1 MLAPELL
8 FINVTDFNV
17 EMLNFV
23 RKQSQSSTDK
33 IEPPPGL
40 ALSLITN
47 QTDKQFLVDI
57 LERKQA
63 TSIFSNV
70 EEREQDVRRNPDDQ
84 MLPTLRT
91 SQSVPNQLKQTSE
104 DFKQLSLQRRTQL
117 LEEQR
122 WRHNKN
128 NVTDDDGDPAS
139 SSNKK
144 TQNKKNK
151 YKKTKD
157 WRTDRSLSIEDTP
170 SMMHGL
176 SRVAIDKKW
185 TMQYEIE
192 QNNFSSTALQYEI
205 RLREVFAATE
215 GMGVPNIQRTAV
227 AAELLWKLSAKFGR
241 FSELHG
247 LLVFEML
254 QGCYH
259 RFDDAVPS
267 SSSSSASPPTQ
278 EHTSKQ
284 TDRTDSFHMSHFL
297 SMTPFYELVDG
308 LQASVRKLR
317 QSLRK
322 LKALRDEVEIEA
334 NKRNQVFS
342 MAILAWQ
349 GQLTRRSFQNWR
361 AGVCLIKRTRTRLK
375 SRRLRIWFD
384 AFKKRWRESSR
395 LSILQQYNETEVE
408 RQRQEDRADG
418 LLADKTQLEREA
430 VLLNKNI
437 DSLKTHIMERD
448 ATVEDLKRQ
457 LLESKDREQR
467 LTDSCN
473 QLVTLQLNHIKD
485 TIGEIPGLEKT
496 AAIGGSGDNSN
507 EENTFVE
514 SKSGSTTKVK
524 NDPFWTSL
532 QDMSQLS
539 ISALEQLEIEASG
552 SDGTVQRMNYNNMKL
567 WEAGELAL
575 GKSL

>member
-1 MLAPELL
+1 MLAPRLL

-192 QNNFSSTALQYEI
+192 QNNFSSTALQYS
-205 RLREVFAATE
+205 
-215 GMGVPNIQRTAV
+215 
-227 AAELLWKLSAKFGR
+227 SAM
-241 FSELHG
+241 G
-247 LLVFEML
+247 LLSNRL
-254 QGCYH
+254 
-259 RFDDAVPS
+259 S
-267 SSSSSASPPTQ
+267 SQSVALTEYPKGR
-278 EHTSKQ
+278 E
-284 TDRTDSFHMSHFL
+284 
-297 SMTPFYELVDG
+297 
-308 LQASVRKLR
+308 QASMV
-317 QSLRK
+317 
-322 LKALRDEVEIEA
+322 
-334 NKRNQVFS
+334 
-342 MAILAWQ
+342 
-349 GQLTRRSFQNWR
+349 
-361 AGVCLIKRTRTRLK
+361 
-375 SRRLRIWFD
+375 
-384 AFKKRWRESSR
+384 
-395 LSILQQYNETEVE
+395 
-408 RQRQEDRADG
+408 
-418 LLADKTQLEREA
+418 
-430 VLLNKNI
+430 
-437 DSLKTHIMERD
+437 
-448 ATVEDLKRQ
+448 
-457 LLESKDREQR
+457 
-467 LTDSCN
+467 
-473 QLVTLQLNHIKD
+473 
-485 TIGEIPGLEKT
+485 
-496 AAIGGSGDNSN
+496 
-507 EENTFVE
+507 
-514 SKSGSTTKVK
+514 
-524 NDPFWTSL
+524 
-532 QDMSQLS
+532 
-539 ISALEQLEIEASG
+539 
-552 SDGTVQRMNYNNMKL
+552 
-567 WEAGELAL
+567 
-575 GKSL
+575 

>member
-1 MLAPELL
+1 
-8 FINVTDFNV
+8 
-17 EMLNFV
+17 MLNFV
-23 RKQSQSSTDK
+23 RNQSQSSTDK

-47 QTDKQFLVDI
+47 QKDKQFLVDI

-63 TSIFSNV
+63 TSIFNV
-70 EEREQDVRRNPDDQ
+70 DEREQDARRNQDDQ
-84 MLPTLRT
+84 LLPTLRT
-91 SQSVPNQLKQTSE
+91 SQSVPNQLNQNSKE
-104 DFKQLSLQRRTQL
+104 FKQLSLQRRTQM

-128 NVTDDDGDPAS
+128 NVTGDGDGDGNLDPAS

-144 TQNKKNK
+144 TQTKNKK

-176 SRVAIDKKW
+176 SRVTIDKKW
-185 TMQYEIE
+185 TMQYNIE

-247 LLVFEML
+247 LLVYELL

-259 RFDDAVPS
+259 RFDDAVSSASSASSAS
-267 SSSSSASPPTQ
+267 SSSTASSASPPTQ

-297 SMTPFYELVDG
+297 SMTPFYEHVDG

-322 LKALRDEVEIEA
+322 LKALRDEVETEA

-349 GQLTRRSFQNWR
+349 GQLTRRTFQNWR

-375 SRRLRIWFD
+375 ARRLRIWFD

-395 LSILQQYNETEVE
+395 LNILQQYNETEVE

-496 AAIGGSGDNSN
+496 AANGGSGDNSD

-514 SKSGSTTKVK
+514 SKSGTTTKVK
-524 NDPFWTSL
+524 NDPFWNSL
-532 QDMSQLS
+532 KDMSQLS

-552 SDGTVQRMNYNNMKL
+552 SEGTVQRMNYDNMKL

>member
-1 MLAPELL
+1 
-8 FINVTDFNV
+8 
-17 EMLNFV
+17 MLNFV

-259 RFDDAVPS
+259 RFDDAVSS